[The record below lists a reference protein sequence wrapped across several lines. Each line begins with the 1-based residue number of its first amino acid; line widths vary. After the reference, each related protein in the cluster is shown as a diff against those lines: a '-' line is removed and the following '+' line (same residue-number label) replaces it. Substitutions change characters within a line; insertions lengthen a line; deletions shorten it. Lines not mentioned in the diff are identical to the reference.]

1 MATYPGDP
9 RARPE
14 LAHCTIAATG
24 PIKRKREELVGKTA
38 VCWLNGNS
46 HDTTP
51 HHVAD
56 ALEEQLHI
64 DRREIK
70 VVKHYPEQ
78 YLIIFDD
85 GRAYNRVLQR
95 QAVRNRGR
103 VFNFDQWT
111 ERRGATVNHLEFRV
125 RLRIEGVPV
134 HAWSEE
140 TVAKVIGPNCAIH
153 YVEGQS
159 RRRDRTRTYDLWA
172 WSSNPSKIPKRVM
185 LTITDPDREHTAA
198 DDVELY
204 YDPPHGIKR
213 ALDYKLHVHLDVVE
227 DLSFLDGRRGREGPP
242 NRKARREFL
251 WNYGEMDSRGERHG
265 GQGHDDRAGRDY
277 RPRRDKDD
285 HDDNFS
291 RGVRRHRSQSSWG
304 RFTRCR
310 GAVDD
315 CYSSSRYHGGSYGH
329 GGHRSRAVAPAG
341 TKTWRP
347 KASSKWVSFANP
359 LVQVL
364 GFTPKEHRIK
374 EMLDNAP
381 GWGLAHSPVDTAPAT
396 VQHLPKPLDGTTMSA
411 IQTIIE
417 HGNQPKNKKRA
428 KKVTPAPADGPVNL
442 ATDGQTGLA
451 A

>member
-1 MATYPGDP
+1 
-9 RARPE
+9 
-14 LAHCTIAATG
+14 
-24 PIKRKREELVGKTA
+24 
-38 VCWLNGNS
+38 
-46 HDTTP
+46 
-51 HHVAD
+51 
-56 ALEEQLHI
+56 
-64 DRREIK
+64 
-70 VVKHYPEQ
+70 
-78 YLIIFDD
+78 
-85 GRAYNRVLQR
+85 
-95 QAVRNRGR
+95 
-103 VFNFDQWT
+103 
-111 ERRGATVNHLEFRV
+111 VNHLEFRV

-204 YDPPHGIKR
+204 YDPPHGIKG
-213 ALDYKLHVHLDVVE
+213 ALDYKLHVHFDVVE

-277 RPRRDKDD
+277 RPRRDRDD

-329 GGHRSRAVAPAG
+329 GGHRSRAAAPAG

-347 KASSKWVSFANP
+347 KASSKRVSFANP